1 MKEGGGINYFSAFNS
16 RRINSLTKSAAD
28 VYSGC
33 FFRYSSICSYSGS
46 GRESWWYPFAMVEGY
61 TKYSV
66 KVFIE
71 MSSKFSRKIYIKLL
85 YYSTYGRKERYKY
98 ERL

>member
-33 FFRYSSICSYSGS
+33 FFRYPSICSYSGS
-46 GRESWWYPFAMVEGY
+46 GRESWWYPLTMVEVY
-61 TKYSV
+61 TKYNV

-71 MSSKFSRKIYIKLL
+71 ISITFSRKIYIKFLH
-85 YYSTYGRKERYKY
+85 YSKYGRKERCKN
-98 ERL
+98 ERV